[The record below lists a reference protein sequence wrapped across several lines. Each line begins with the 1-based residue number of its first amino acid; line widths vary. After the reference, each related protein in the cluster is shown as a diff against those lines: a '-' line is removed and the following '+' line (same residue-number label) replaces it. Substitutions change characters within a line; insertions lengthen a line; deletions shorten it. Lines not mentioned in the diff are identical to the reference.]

1 MTSGTSFSLYLP
13 TDGPMGEEM
22 VTSIL
27 EPATPF
33 IPLTT
38 AVSSTSVLAS
48 LLLFPAAIVVVTGPS
63 PADQYSLIG
72 ALAAAVITL
81 VAVRKFD
88 QSLWNGTAAFT
99 GALVGGVATPGTL
112 LSWGLWKGWITEK
125 DYSFVTWHSWTL
137 LGLICGLGGWVA
149 AQSVYQT
156 FTKIIPGVASVFG
169 DRLTRFFKP

>member
-1 MTSGTSFSLYLP
+1 MIAGSCFSLLLP
-13 TDGPMGEEM
+13 IDGQSEDPDPSYQEPSR
-22 VTSIL
+22 TS
-27 EPATPF
+27 

-38 AVSSTSVLAS
+38 AVSSTSVIAS
-48 LLLFPAAIVVVTGPS
+48 LLLFPAAIVVVSGPS

-88 QSLWNGTAAFT
+88 QSIWNGAAAFT
-99 GALVGGVATPGTL
+99 GALIGGVSTPGSL
-112 LSWGLWKGWITEK
+112 LSFGLWKGWITER

-137 LGLICGLGGWVA
+137 LGLVCGLGGWVA
-149 AQSVYQT
+149 AQSIYQT
-156 FTKIIPGVASVFG
+156 FTKVIPGVTAIIG